1 MAEWINGVKR
11 IIGYPKPA
19 KPEMKIDPPEAEWM
33 SLGSV
38 IFMMAVLNPEHR
50 ANSIITV

>member
-19 KPEMKIDPPEAEWM
+19 KPEMKIDLPKADR
-33 SLGSV
+33 SV
-38 IFMMAVLNPEHR
+38 IFMMDVLNPEHR